1 MEKTI
6 IKQHQFFDTGKTR
19 EVSFRKEQLQKL
31 KALLEDNE
39 DQIFQALKAD
49 FRKPAFETYGTELLV
64 TYQEIDHLTANL
76 KKWARPQKVKGSL
89 LNFPSKNYVHA
100 QPYGVSLVIGA
111 WNYPLQLTI
120 NPALGSMAAG
130 NCTVLKPSEI
140 APHTSALL
148 AEIINPA
155 FDPGYLHVVQ
165 GDAEVTQSLLSQPLD
180 YIFFTGS
187 TRVGKIIMK
196 AAAEQLTPLT
206 LELGGKS
213 PAIIDQ
219 TADLELA
226 ARRITWGKLIN
237 AGQTCVSPDYLYVH
251 NSNHDELC
259 RLIRGEVESFYGT
272 DPKTSGDF
280 ARIINRSHF
289 DRLKNLI
296 DPEKVLFGGNTDAEQ
311 LYIEPT
317 LMTDVSWDDAVM
329 QEEIFGPVL
338 PVLTYD
344 DIGHVISTVNEHPK
358 PLALYLFTSDK
369 NSEQQIID
377 NIQFGGGCINDTVAH
392 LGNLELPFGG
402 IGQSGFGSYHGK
414 SSFDVFS
421 QQKSIMKKS
430 RWLDIPV
437 RYPPYDGK
445 FKWLKRLSKFI

>member
-1 MEKTI
+1 MDNTI
-6 IKQHQFFDTGKTR
+6 TKQHDFFDTGKSR

-31 KALLEDNE
+31 KALLEGHE
-39 DQIFQALKAD
+39 DQIYEALDAD
-49 FRKPAFETYGTELLV
+49 FRKPAFETFATELLI
-64 TYQEIDHLTANL
+64 TYQEIDHLVANL
-76 KKWARPQKVKGSL
+76 SRWTKPQKVKGSL
-89 LNFPSKNYVHA
+89 LNFPSKNYIHA

-111 WNYPLQLTI
+111 WNYPLQLTL

-140 APHTSALL
+140 APHTSELL
-148 AEIINPA
+148 AELINPN

-165 GDAEVTQSLLSQPLD
+165 GDAEVTQSLLDQPLD

-213 PAIIDQ
+213 PAIIDE

-226 ARRITWGKLIN
+226 ARRISWGKFIN

-251 NSNHDELC
+251 NSVKDELC
-259 RLIRGEVESFYGT
+259 ALIQKEITSFYGD
-272 DPKTSGDF
+272 DPQQSNDL

-289 DRLKNLI
+289 ERLVSLI
-296 DPEKVLFGGNTDAEQ
+296 DPSKVIFGGSTDAED

-317 LMTDVSWDDAVM
+317 VMTDVNWDDAVM

-338 PVLTYD
+338 PILTFEKVEE
-344 DIGHVISTVNEHPK
+344 VISAVTNHPK
-358 PLALYLFTSDK
+358 PLALYLFTTDK
-369 NSEQQIID
+369 KTEERITQQIP
-377 NIQFGGGCINDTVAH
+377 FGGGCVNDTVAH

-445 FKWLKRLSKFI
+445 FKWLKTLSKFI